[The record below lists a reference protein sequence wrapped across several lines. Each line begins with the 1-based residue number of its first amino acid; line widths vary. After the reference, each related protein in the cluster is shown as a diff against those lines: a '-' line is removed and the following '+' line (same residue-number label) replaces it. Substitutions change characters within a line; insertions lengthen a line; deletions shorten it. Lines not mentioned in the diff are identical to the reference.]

1 MTSNVA
7 VWYNYSRGDIMKH
20 STKTEIGKTNTQTR
34 YNTVVKSNELIQK
47 SRFSLSTLQQ
57 KILLYIISQI
67 SPYDNEFGMYEFSVV
82 DFCKVC
88 GIDPQG
94 DMYRLIK
101 DQIKNIADK
110 SLWIELEDGNETLV
124 RWIERPY
131 IDKKSGIIRIKLD
144 DEMKPYLL
152 QLKQQFTKYDL
163 IYTLNFKSKYSIR
176 LYEYLKSIHFQK
188 FQEYQQIIPIDKFQ
202 LIMDSN
208 YNEFKDFHTRALKP
222 AYQEINEY
230 TDISFE
236 YQPIKDGK
244 RVTAIKVIVN
254 TKSVEDRMN
263 VVRDNERL
271 LDERCGKVK

>member
-1 MTSNVA
+1 
-7 VWYNYSRGDIMKH
+7 
-20 STKTEIGKTNTQTR
+20 
-34 YNTVVKSNELIQK
+34 
-47 SRFSLSTLQQ
+47 
-57 KILLYIISQI
+57 
-67 SPYDNEFGMYEFSVV
+67 MYEFRVV

-88 GIDPQG
+88 GIEPQG

-131 IDKKSGIIRIKLD
+131 IDKKGGIIRIKLD

-208 YNEFKDFHTRALKP
+208 YKEFKDFHTRALKP

-244 RVTAIKVIVN
+244 RVNAIKVIVN
-254 TKSVEDRMN
+254 TKSVEDRIN

-271 LDERCGKVK
+271 LEERCGKSK